1 MKKKIF
7 TNILLLIITL
17 AGLCMTSCA
26 ADDKNP
32 INNENNP
39 STEPPHNEPIE
50 NEKYIIAFLSNDQL
64 ISMTEAEVGTFVDLP
79 NESLLSIDPRYS
91 DPRYSFVGWEGID
104 DSDFAAGK
112 IEVFHQDVFY
122 NAKWYEHFGT
132 ENKFSITEVPSSKTI
147 VTDGVLDD
155 TYLSAEAVTIDTVT
169 AGSTDTTATMYFMFD
184 DNYLYIFADVK
195 DKAVFTRDYEY
206 SGEQWIEHNDA
217 IEFWIDLLHN
227 DNKISPAWS
236 GGWGG
241 SYRGEPGPMCEGH
254 FKINAG
260 YNPEEH
266 GRFGA
271 GSEAIWDGW
280 WSNACNQDE
289 VSFGISKV
297 TNDGYTV
304 EYRISLADTHIP
316 DYLRMN
322 DGQEI
327 GIGVKIYDK
336 KEAGGNKNTEAP
348 NVITLESINH
358 DMSGPKKLSN
368 FIVKRE
374 KD

>member
-1 MKKKIF
+1 MKCNKIF
-7 TNILLLIITL
+7 VGLLLLVVIFMCSCL
-17 AGLCMTSCA
+17 TSCGNKEGTPK
-26 ADDKNP
+26 DEEG
-32 INNENNP
+32 NNHITP
-39 STEPPHNEPIE
+39 TDPIE
-50 NEKYIIAFLSNDQL
+50 DEKYIIAFLNNNQVVA
-64 ISMTEAEVGTFVDLP
+64 MKEAKPGEFVDIP
-79 NESLLSIDPRYS
+79 DESLLFSDPRYS

-104 DSDFAAGK
+104 DLDLASGK
-112 IEVFHQDVFY
+112 VEVFHQDVLY
-122 NAKWYEHFGT
+122 HAKWYEHFGT
-132 ENKFSITEVPSSKTI
+132 EKKFSVTEVPSAKDI

-155 TYLSAEAVTIDTVT
+155 AYLSAEAVTINTVT

-184 DNYLYIFADVK
+184 DEYLYIFADVK
-195 DKAVFTRDYEY
+195 DSTVFTRDYEY
-206 SGEQWIEHNDA
+206 TEEQWIEHNDA
-217 IEFWIDLLHN
+217 IEFWIDLLHDDSN
-227 DNKISPAWS
+227 ASPTWN

-241 SYRGEPGPMCEGH
+241 SYRGEPGPMCEAH

-297 TNDGYTV
+297 TDYGYTV

-336 KEAGGNKNTEAP
+336 KEAAGNKNTEAP